1 MLSVLKGVGGG
12 NINHQK
18 QTTTKNKKQKLQK
31 KGHMVQIHSEN
42 RCVFRDLQNA
52 AKGSA
57 SLIVCGRA
65 FQSLGAEL
73 EKAWKPNYFFSF
85 FFQQHLESVGVA
97 AMMSE
102 GVMQEHIGEWVP
114 ASILVLYLCSIC
126 TLGTRFCDQFTV
138 SLATNAVL
146 SRQD

>member
-1 MLSVLKGVGGG
+1 MMLMTSTFIACDSINLNAHCAERVGGG

-18 QTTTKNKKQKLQK
+18 QTTTKKQKTKTAK

-52 AKGSA
+52 TNGSA

-73 EKAWKPNYFFSF
+73 EKARKPNFFGVFFS
-85 FFQQHLESVGVA
+85 A
-97 AMMSE
+97 ALGICRCGCNDERRGHAGTYRGMSSCKYS
-102 GVMQEHIGEWVP
+102 GAVP
-114 ASILVLYLCSIC
+114 L
-126 TLGTRFCDQFTV
+126 
-138 SLATNAVL
+138 
-146 SRQD
+146 